1 MGKVVINESVVSL
14 PAIKVVK
21 KRECTLCI
29 FRTYDHFDLHI
40 EVPEI
45 YNWKSIAEKA
55 VREKLEAKGFDII
68 KVEISD
74 GDSEYEGEEYGT
86 LSVEYFLPDS
96 KLHIYTCTAESPW
109 SIAEEGYVMSV
120 KVKEGEDPVEEEE
133 EVDNKTFVRNYLEKE
148 WRFSCHKKYHY
159 LFDQWFKG
167 ITDDQLLYFEAYA
180 RGKKSPYVG

>member
-14 PAIKVVK
+14 PAKIVR

-55 VREKLEAKGFDII
+55 VREKLEAKGFEII
-68 KVEISD
+68 RVEVSD
-74 GDSEYEGEEYGT
+74 KYNEGEEYGT
-86 LSVEYFLPDS
+86 LSVEYILPDS
-96 KLHIYTCTAESPW
+96 KFRFYTHTAKSPW

-120 KVKEGEDPVEEEE
+120 EVKEGEDPIEEEE

-180 RGKKSPYVG
+180 RGKKSPYVGID